1 MDNCLTIALSK
12 GTLLKPTVKLLQ
24 QVGLPSEGITEDSRS
39 MIFTYPGDPQIKYI
53 ICRPT
58 DVPAYVEHG
67 AADLGIVGKDVIAE
81 QGKDLFEMVD
91 LGFGYCRFVVAAP
104 AHMKDLSL
112 QELNYK
118 RVATKFPS
126 VAERFFRAN
135 GLQVEIIT
143 LHGNIELAPL
153 MGLSD
158 MIVDIVSSGRTLR
171 ENNLVELVSI
181 MDSSTR
187 LVANR
192 VSYRT
197 KYQQIQPLIEKMQK
211 IVKGGGDDEN
221 ASFKQ

>member
-1 MDNCLTIALSK
+1 MENCLTIALSK
-12 GTLLKPTVKLLQ
+12 GTLLKPTVELLKQ
-24 QVGLPSEGITEDSRS
+24 AELPCEGITEDSRN
-39 MIFTYPGDPQIKYI
+39 MIFSFAGDPQIKYI

-67 AADLGIVGKDVIAE
+67 AADIGFVGKDVIIE
-81 QGKDLFEMVD
+81 QGKDVFEMVD
-91 LGFGYCRFVVAAP
+91 LGYGYCRFVVAVP
-104 AHMKDLSL
+104 AELKDLSL
-112 QELNYK
+112 QDLNYK

-126 VAERFFRAN
+126 VAEKFFRSR

-153 MGLSD
+153 MGISD

-181 MDSSTR
+181 MDSTTR
-187 LVANR
+187 LIANR

-197 KYQQIQPLIEKMQK
+197 KYMDIQPLIEKMQK
-211 IVKGGGDDEN
+211 IVKGGDNNEN
-221 ASFKQ
+221 SPLKQ